1 MPSNT
6 QKDRRSEGRQ
16 NGHPLSTSENSAP
29 EALRHSLPLDRTPP
43 PSESKEDCDIDDFLV
58 SDAYIADEVIDFRC
72 SFVITYFLQL
82 GPVFLNNDGESV
94 SFNDLDWTVQCG
106 MVDQA
111 VRPILDQAHFA
122 NGMAELREDA
132 VSQARTHR
140 PAPAPV
146 PRQPPSIPHER
157 IEYSEF
163 PPMVVARRVVG
174 VWNNWHS
181 SKTRLSHSEHL
192 LGELGVKAVVVRQPR
207 LLALG
212 MLDSTLAMRPV
223 LVNFPRR

>member
-1 MPSNT
+1 MSWNT
-6 QKDRRSEGRQ
+6 QKDRRTEGRQ
-16 NGHPLSTSENSAP
+16 NGRPLSPLENSTP
-29 EALRHSLPLDRTPP
+29 GALRHSFPSDRTPP

-72 SFVITYFLQL
+72 SFVITHFLQL
-82 GPVFLNNDGESV
+82 GPIFRNSDGESV

-111 VRPILDQAHFA
+111 VRPILDEAQLA
-122 NGMAELREDA
+122 NGMAELREGT
-132 VSQARTHR
+132 VRQARTHT

-157 IEYSEF
+157 IEYSKL
-163 PPMVVARRVVG
+163 PPMIVARRVVG
-174 VWNNWHS
+174 VWNNWHL

-192 LGELGVKAVVVRQPR
+192 FGELGVEAVCVRQPR

-212 MLDSTLAMRPV
+212 TLDSTLAARPV
-223 LVNFPRR
+223 LVNFPRG